1 MTKKRQPQRK
11 RFLVAPFQYRLVLAS
26 FIYIASSILVFT
38 GALFAPLVF
47 ELSSETSTVEQRTD
61 AANQFLSLHAR
72 LWPAFI
78 VLVVLLSL
86 HSILVSHRIAG
97 PLVQFQRIFE
107 SVTAGNLS
115 IRAKV
120 RQRDYLVKEADTI
133 NRMLDTFSA
142 RLKTVEQSTDK
153 LLSIAASLRRATA
166 SGSLDAIGRNVG
178 EMESSISELKRN
190 LNPPGIKTET
200 ERGGG

>member
-1 MTKKRQPQRK
+1 MTKKRPSQRK

-38 GALFAPLVF
+38 GALFAPLLL
-47 ELSSETSTVEQRTD
+47 ELGSENSTFEQRTE

-78 VLVVLLSL
+78 ILVVLLSL

-97 PLVQFQRIFE
+97 PLVQFQRIFD
-107 SVTAGNLS
+107 SVTAGDLS
-115 IRAKV
+115 ARVRV
-120 RQRDYLVKEADTI
+120 RQGDYLVKEADSI
-133 NRMLDTFSA
+133 NRMLDTYNA
-142 RLKTVEQSTDK
+142 RVQGVEQSTNN

-166 SGSLDAIGRNVG
+166 SGSLDAIDRNVVK
-178 EMESSISELKRN
+178 MESSIGELKRYVKQS
-190 LNPPGIKTET
+190 GTAADA
-200 ERGGG
+200 ERAG

>member
-1 MTKKRQPQRK
+1 MTQTRPSKRK
-11 RFLVAPFQYRLVLAS
+11 RFLVAPFQYRLILTGLA
-26 FIYIASSILVFT
+26 YITCSALVFAGT
-38 GALFAPLVF
+38 LFAPLILD
-47 ELSSETSTVEQRTD
+47 LSSETSTLEQRTE

-97 PLVQFQRIFE
+97 PLIQFQRLFE
-107 SVTAGNLS
+107 SVAAGNLS
-115 IRAKV
+115 VRARV
-120 RQRDYLVKEADTI
+120 RQRDYLVKEADSI
-133 NRMLDTFSA
+133 NRMLETFSA
-142 RLKTVEQSTDK
+142 RVKSVEQSADE

-178 EMESSISELKRN
+178 KMESSIGELKRQVS
-190 LNPPGIKTET
+190 LSGIEADA
-200 ERGGG
+200 EPAD